1 MKDFATNLRRESAD
15 WVSRGIVSAEQR
27 ERLLN
32 LYPDRGEPASRFLGV
47 LSLVGGL
54 LVGLGVILVISA
66 NWERIGDWV
75 KIAGLLALLAGAYA
89 GGWALKMRPGARHP
103 KTGEALLMVG
113 TILFLAG
120 IGLVSQ
126 IFHLNARPAT
136 GLLVWWL
143 GIVLVPLLTTSR
155 GAQLVSLAAFLSWL
169 GMEMGTPGSPLQIVG
184 DWQADA
190 AWLTAFAWFGG
201 RGVALLFLGIA
212 LRRGTFQEFA
222 GMHEKWGLLLL
233 HASLYLLGFARHIT
247 DHRQDYLLTVALL
260 PGLLLGAFLVG
271 TGFLVWRRN
280 PAEARPLL
288 PWLGLALVPVVA
300 VLLGLDLGDG
310 QWAWSVAS
318 WIALFVFDLGLIRAG
333 VDLGREGWV
342 NLAVGFLGLN
352 IITRYFDL
360 FGTMLDGGLL
370 FLSAGVVILVLGLY
384 LERKRRRLLASLRE
398 EAA

>member
-1 MKDFATNLRRESAD
+1 MKDFAANLRRESAD

-27 ERLLN
+27 ERLLD
-32 LYPDRGEPASRFLGV
+32 LYPDRGEPANRFLSA

-54 LVGLGVILVISA
+54 LVALGVILVIAA

-89 GGWALKMRPGARHP
+89 GGWALKMRPGARYP

-120 IGLVSQ
+120 IALVSQ
-126 IFHLNARPAT
+126 IFHLNARPAS

-143 GIVLVPLLTTSR
+143 GIVLVPWLTASR

-169 GMEMGTPGSPLQIVG
+169 AVEMGTPGSPLQIVG
-184 DWQADA
+184 EGQADA
-190 AWLTAFAWFGG
+190 AWLAAFAWFGG
-201 RGVALLFLGIA
+201 LGVALLFLGLA
-212 LRRGTFQEFA
+212 LRGGHFQGFA

-233 HASLYLLGFARHIT
+233 HVSLYLLGFARHIT
-247 DHRQDYLLTVALL
+247 EHRDHLLSVAWL
-260 PGLLLGAFLVG
+260 PGLLLAVLLGAA
-271 TGFLVWRRN
+271 GFLAWRRN
-280 PAEARPLL
+280 PAEVRPLL
-288 PWLGLALVPVVA
+288 PWLGLALMPAVA
-300 VLLGLDLGDG
+300 VLLGIDLGDG
-310 QWAWSVAS
+310 QWAWSVVS
-318 WIALFVFDLGLIRAG
+318 WIALFVLDLGLIRVG

-360 FGTMLDGGLL
+360 FGTLLDGGLL
-370 FLSAGVVILVLGLY
+370 FLSAGVVILALGLY